1 VSVLALFATAPTT
14 DPSPSGTPSLN
25 DWGNQLQ
32 QRVEETQGIAN
43 NMQAACGTDPGFLC
57 RITFDITHDGTTAR
71 FVRDFLDAP
80 LKVLGSILFVIV
92 LAWFVRR
99 LAHRLIDRMVL
110 HAGQSTVPER
120 LRRRGKTSHQGS
132 LALMSERRR
141 QRAETTGSVL
151 RSIATVVIFGIAA
164 MMVLQDLGMDLAPL
178 LASAGIAGV
187 AIGFGAQNLVRDY
200 MAGIFMLL
208 EDQYGVGDTI
218 DVGEATGVVEVVTLR
233 TTRLRD
239 ADGVV
244 WYVRNGEITR
254 VGNQSQGWARA
265 VVDLPVAYDSDLDR
279 IITLLRETAAE
290 FASDGDWK
298 DKLTGEPDVWGV
310 QAMSG
315 TAAIIRI
322 VVKTTTG
329 DQGPVARELRRRAK
343 AALDAEGVALAE
355 IALSAADVM

>member
-1 VSVLALFATAPTT
+1 MSVPALFATP
-14 DPSPSGTPSLN
+14 DPSPSGSPSLT
-25 DWGNQLQ
+25 DWGNQIQ
-32 QRVEETQGIAN
+32 QRVEETRGVAN
-43 NMQAACGTDPGFLC
+43 NMQSACGTDPGFLC

-80 LKVLGSILFVIV
+80 LKVLGSILFVII

-99 LAHRLIDRMVL
+99 LAHRVIDRMVL

-120 LRRRGKTSHQGS
+120 LRRRGKAAHEGS

-141 QRAETTGSVL
+141 QRAQTTGSVL
-151 RSIATVVIFGIAA
+151 RSIATVVIFGIAT
-164 MMVLQDLGMDLAPL
+164 MMVLQDLGMNLAPL

-187 AIGFGAQNLVRDY
+187 AIGFGAQNLVKDY

-218 DVGEATGVVEVVTLR
+218 DIGEATGVVEVVTLR

-244 WYVRNGEITR
+244 WYVRNGEVSR
-254 VGNQSQGWARA
+254 VGNQSQGWSRA
-265 VVDLPVAYDSDLDR
+265 VVDFPVAYDSDVDR
-279 IITLLRETAAE
+279 IITLLRDTATD
-290 FASDGDWK
+290 FAADGDWTN
-298 DKLTGEPDVWGV
+298 KLTGEPDVWGV

-315 TAAIIRI
+315 TAVIIRV

-343 AALDAEGVALAE
+343 ALLDAEGVELAH
-355 IALSAADVM
+355 IGLTTADVM